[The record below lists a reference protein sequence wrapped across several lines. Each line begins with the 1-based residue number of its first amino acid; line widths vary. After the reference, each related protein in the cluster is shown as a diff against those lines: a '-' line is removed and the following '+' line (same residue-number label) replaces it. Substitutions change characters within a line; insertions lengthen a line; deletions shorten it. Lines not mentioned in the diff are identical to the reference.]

1 MKKLKV
7 GVVGCGSIAGYA
19 HFPSYQK
26 MTDLVEVVA
35 CADIVPEKAKAA
47 AEKYNIPHWYDSVE
61 ALLAGEPDVDY
72 IDCCTWTAAHA
83 PVTIAAA
90 KAGKHVLCEKPLAA
104 SLEQGLEMDKAI
116 REAGV
121 TFMLAVCTRYGSE
134 QQKFIELRDQGVFG
148 EIYFAKTAYVR
159 RRGVPGSWFTN
170 KAIAGG
176 GPVLDIGVHA
186 IDRTWYLMGR
196 PKPVTVSAETS
207 YRIGKNNAEASF
219 TWGEGLAD
227 RPDAQIF
234 DVEDS
239 ASVFFRFE
247 GGKSMI
253 AETSWTINGKEEFY
267 SKLYGTKAGASF
279 DPLTVYGT
287 DENGKL
293 TDTKVEVPGNDFYED
308 EIRHFVDCLN
318 TGKTPISP
326 MEDAL
331 VVQRMLDGI
340 YRSAEAHRE
349 VEI

>member
-19 HFPSYQK
+19 HFPSYEK
-26 MTDLVEVVA
+26 MKDQVEVVA

-47 AEKYNIPHWYDSVE
+47 AEKYGIPHWYDSVE
-61 ALLAGEPDVDY
+61 ALLAAEPDVDY
-72 IDCCTWTAAHA
+72 IDVCTWTAAHA

-104 SLEQGLEMDKAI
+104 SLEQGLAMADAI

-121 TFMLAVCTRYGSE
+121 TFMLAVCTRYGNE

-148 EIYFAKTAYVR
+148 EIYYAKTAYTR
-159 RRGVPGSWFTN
+159 RRGSSGSWFTN
-170 KAIAGG
+170 KALAGG

-196 PKPVTVSAETS
+196 PTPLTVSAETS

-219 TWGEGLAD
+219 TWGGVD
-227 RPDAQIF
+227 RPDAEIY

-239 ASVFFRFE
+239 AAIFFRFE
-247 GGKSMI
+247 GGKAMI
-253 AETSWTINGKEEFY
+253 AEASWTQNMPEEFY
-267 SKLYGTKAGASF
+267 SKIFGSKAGCTF
-279 DPLTVYGT
+279 EPLTIHGT

-293 TDTKVEVPGNDFYED
+293 TDIKIEVPGNDFYLD
-308 EIRHFVDCLN
+308 EIKHFVDCLN

-331 VVQRMLDGI
+331 VIQRMLDGI